1 MSDRSGWWN
10 IYRHADGEIEQV
22 LPLEADFGLPQW
34 VFGMSMYGFASENTL
49 VATYILDGLFKICM
63 IEINTGDFEPLLLP
77 FVEIQGLKAS
87 AGRAVFLAGGLKE
100 PRVIVSLETESREIS
115 VLYHSA
121 SATLDAGNVSRP
133 ITVTVPVGK
142 NEFAHGF
149 FYHPQ
154 NAKFDGL
161 PTDLPPLIV
170 KSHGGPTGQTTAA
183 FDLKTQFWTSRG
195 FAVLDM
201 NYRGSTGFGR
211 AYRHR
216 LNGEWGRIDLEDC
229 AAGARWLSNK
239 EWVDEQRM
247 AISGRSAGGYT
258 TLCALTFANC
268 FSAGASHYGIG
279 DLSAL
284 VKGTHKF
291 ESRYLTVTIQNED
304 NIFFKDMGEMKF
316 GIWVAHGEGR
326 VFFPNDDTLNQV
338 EQSNLVPL
346 RYVRTKFI

>member
-1 MSDRSGWWN
+1 
-10 IYRHADGEIEQV
+10 
-22 LPLEADFGLPQW
+22 
-34 VFGMSMYGFASENTL
+34 
-49 VATYILDGLFKICM
+49 M

-216 LNGEWGRIDLEDC
+216 LNGEWGHIDLEDC

-291 ESRYLTVTIQNED
+291 ESRYLDGLVGPWPEAEEEYRARSPINHVD
-304 NIFFKDMGEMKF
+304 GLDCPVIFFQGLQDKVVPSDQAEAMVEVLREKRIAVAYVTFPEEGHGFRQAANIKAALEGELYFYGK
-316 GIWVAHGEGR
+316 
-326 VFFPNDDTLNQV
+326 VFKIEPADNLETLLI
-338 EQSNLVPL
+338 ENL
-346 RYVRTKFI
+346 